1 MKRYMAILGFVF
13 VGILAGL
20 LVRGIPIVLHVNAGG
35 EIPRGSQNG
44 DVNGDSML
52 DMSDA
57 VYLLIHL
64 FNGGPQPAA
73 FAQMEPADLRG
84 VEDSLESIAY
94 NFDQFMGNE
103 KKALIEFEDGKWV
116 MGVYITNPEKS
127 SESLYLMR
135 QLNVALNRD
144 IYRVKRVAFYSNELI
159 KDDVQDLIAEYPRT
173 ELINDSNSVLLNVL
187 QKNSKIDVNNENPIF
202 IIDPYG
208 RAVMYFEPNMD
219 PKKIL
224 KDLKVLI

>member
-1 MKRYMAILGFVF
+1 
-13 VGILAGL
+13 
-20 LVRGIPIVLHVNAGG
+20 
-35 EIPRGSQNG
+35 
-44 DVNGDSML
+44 
-52 DMSDA
+52 
-57 VYLLIHL
+57 
-64 FNGGPQPAA
+64 
-73 FAQMEPADLRG
+73 
-84 VEDSLESIAY
+84 
-94 NFDQFMGNE
+94 
-103 KKALIEFEDGKWV
+103 
-116 MGVYITNPEKS
+116 MGVYITNPDKS

-159 KDDVQDLIAEYPRT
+159 KDDVQNLITEYPRT

-187 QKNSKIDVNNENPIF
+187 QKNSKIDMNNENPIF

-208 RAVMYFEPNMD
+208 RAVMYFKPNMD